1 MAKNNYTVN
10 YNDKRFTKVESEKK
24 VALNENEKMYNNMI
38 NSSDK
43 YYDKQIDAVDNWGD
57 KQAQLQ
63 QEQTDFAIE
72 KIEQQKDYAHKDY
85 LKEQSGAYVD
95 WQKQSNQYGVNA
107 EQQAQNG
114 LAFTGYS
121 ESSQVA
127 MYNQYQNRVAVARE
141 SYNKAMLDYDN
152 MMKDARLQNNAKL
165 AEIAYQTLQKTL
177 ELSLQGFQYKNQLI
191 LDKANKKAE
200 INDRYYTRYQ
210 NVLSQINTENA
221 LAEQVRQYNEK
232 MAEEKRQYNQSV
244 ALQKQQ
250 LAEEKRQ
257 FNETMAFNRAK
268 AFNSGGGGNGDDPQ
282 QVKPEFDYESNH
294 NAPKDGFEQ
303 VKGDQTLK
311 VDMKSVIN
319 LGYGVISAKRL
330 DELVASGQVIETEKN
345 GVLTY
350 KNASTKKTTSTKKS
364 TAKKS
369 STKSTFTKNVEYFN
383 KLPTNIKKKFGLG

>member
-257 FNETMAFNRAK
+257 FNETMAYNKAK
-268 AFNSGGGGNGDDPQ
+268 SFSSGGGGSSGGSSSGKK
-282 QVKPEFDYESNH
+282 VKSSSSKKSSSKKSSSSSSK
-294 NAPKDGFEQ
+294 AKSGSS
-303 VKGDQTLK
+303 GGLT
-311 VDMKSVIN
+311 VDMKSVTA
-319 LGYGVISAKRL
+319 LGYGPISAKRL
-330 DELVASGQVIETEKN
+330 NELVASGQVIETEKN

-350 KNASTKKTTSTKKS
+350 KRASAKKTTSTKKS
-364 TAKKS
+364 SKKN
-369 STKSTFTKNVEYFN
+369 TFTSNVEYFN
-383 KLPTNIKKKFGLG
+383 KLPTSIKKKFGLG

>member
-1 MAKNNYTVN
+1 MASVN
-10 YNDKRFTKVESEKK
+10 YNDKRFTQVESEKK

-43 YYDKQIDAVDNWGD
+43 YYDKQIDAVDKWGD

-107 EQQAQNG
+107 ERQAQNG

-141 SYNKAMLDYDN
+141 SFNRALVDYDN
-152 MMKDARLQNNAKL
+152 MMKEARLQNNAKL
-165 AEIAYQTLQKTL
+165 AELAFQTLQKTL
-177 ELSLQGFQYKNQLI
+177 ELSLQGFQYKNTLLI
-191 LDKANKKAE
+191 DKANKKAE

-210 NVLSQINTENA
+210 NVLQQINTENA
-221 LAEQVRQYNEK
+221 LAEQVRQYNEQ
-232 MAEEKRQYNQSV
+232 M
-244 ALQKQQ
+244 
-250 LAEEKRQ
+250 AEEKRQ

-268 AFNSGGGGNGDDPQ
+268 SFSSGGGGSSGGSSSGKR
-282 QVKPEFDYESNH
+282 VKSSSSKESSSGSN
-294 NAPKDGFEQ
+294 K
-303 VKGDQTLK
+303 VKSGSGSKSLTI
-311 VDMKSVIN
+311 DMKSVTN
-319 LGYGVISAKRL
+319 LGYGPISASKL
-330 DELVASGQVIETEKN
+330 NELVASGQVIETEKN

-350 KNASTKKTTSTKKS
+350 KRATPKKTTSTKKS
-364 TAKKS
+364 TTKKS
-369 STKSTFTKNVEYFN
+369 SKKQSTFAKNVDYFN
-383 KLPTNIKKKFGLG
+383 NLPSRVKERFGLG